1 MRSNGLSMVDML
13 VRLSKLVAIG
23 RGGGGRFGCGG
34 RLEGE
39 E

>member
-13 VRLSKLVAIG
+13 VQLSKLVAIG
-23 RGGGGRFGCGG
+23 RGGGARLGCGG
-34 RLEGE
+34 RLQGE